1 MGRAS
6 DSGRRVGAAARMGC
20 SSSGLQLECVAGGLQ
35 LECRRPLT
43 RHLAVL
49 LRVNRLVRPLH
60 VDVGPRQRA
69 ISERRRASATGV
81 RHVAGGT
88 AETAAAVVVVLATA
102 ERHEAVL
109 PKVGGQ
115 RRQRRERATAA
126 AHAGLRSLGRV
137 DDARLG
143 AVHLG
148 QERAIATLEGPTGTR
163 RVRRAGR
170 AALREASRQGCAPST
185 WRVLETAH
193 HARAGPAH
201 VVRARALGLSKMV
214 DEVPHL
220 RAIGPPAGG
229 EAVAR
234 RRADCFLAVGALED
248 EASVREALHRR
259 RVHLALAVRGDV
271 GTKVVVDKVE
281 HVSGRGGR

>member
-1 MGRAS
+1 MCRW
-6 DSGRRVGAAARMGC
+6 GAAARVCPG
-20 SSSGLQLECVAGGLQ
+20 GLQLECVAGGLQ

-201 VVRARALGLSKMV
+201 CRARGAAGRRTTKARTPTVDTRRVPCGRCSLRTVVRARALGLSKMV

-220 RAIGPPAGG
+220 RAIGPPAG
-229 EAVAR
+229 
-234 RRADCFLAVGALED
+234 
-248 EASVREALHRR
+248 
-259 RVHLALAVRGDV
+259 
-271 GTKVVVDKVE
+271 
-281 HVSGRGGR
+281 